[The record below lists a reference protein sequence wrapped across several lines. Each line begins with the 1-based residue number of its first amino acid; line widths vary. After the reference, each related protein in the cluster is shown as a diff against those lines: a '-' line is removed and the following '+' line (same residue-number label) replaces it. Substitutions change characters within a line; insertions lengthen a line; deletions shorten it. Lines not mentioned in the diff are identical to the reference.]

1 MKYEEKTMLPVTNR
15 EKLRNMDDGELAAF
29 LLDLMRNGDDCE
41 ICARR
46 KFPCDGQC
54 IAGLESWLQM
64 KAIQGKEKSI

>member
-46 KFPCDGQC
+46 KFPCDG
-54 IAGLESWLQM
+54 
-64 KAIQGKEKSI
+64 